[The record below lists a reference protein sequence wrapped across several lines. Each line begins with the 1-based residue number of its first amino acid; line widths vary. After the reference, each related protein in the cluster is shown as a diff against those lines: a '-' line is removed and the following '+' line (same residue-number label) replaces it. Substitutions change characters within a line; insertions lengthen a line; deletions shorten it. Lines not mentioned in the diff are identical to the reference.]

1 MSLRDLLRLTLEAML
16 RHRLRYALSALA
28 IVIGVAAVVLLSSI
42 GEGTRLAVL
51 EQFSQFG
58 TTIVAV
64 NPGKI
69 ETTGMPGVIGGTVRQ
84 ITLGDTRVL
93 SRLPG
98 VRAVTPFVFGA
109 ATVKH
114 LRRSRQIYV
123 YGVSSDAPTVWKM
136 PVQIG
141 QFIPEMD
148 WDRRMAVAV
157 LGPKTKR
164 ELFGDSNPL
173 GAPIRIG
180 ENRYRVIGVMEPKGT
195 FLGFDLD
202 DAVYVPVANAMQ
214 LFNRVGLDEVD
225 LLAAS
230 PQAIDPLVEQTRL
243 TLTERHDGYEDFT
256 ITTQTDMLGVIGRI
270 LGIVT
275 GVVAAIA
282 GISLLVGAI
291 GILTVMWIVVNERTT
306 EIGLVKAI
314 GARRR
319 QILVWYLFEAT
330 LVALAGGVG
339 GLLLGLGGA
348 RALSSLVPALATAT
362 PLEVW
367 VAALVMALLVGV
379 AAGIGPAIR
388 ASRLDPL
395 AALRGE

>member
-1 MSLRDLLRLTLEAML
+1 MTLHELFRLTLEAVVV
-16 RHRLRYALSALA
+16 HRLRYALSALA

-42 GEGTRLAVL
+42 GEGTRIAVL
-51 EQFSQFG
+51 TEFSQFG

-64 NPGKI
+64 NPGKT
-69 ETTGMPGVIGGTVRQ
+69 ETMGIPGVMGNTVRPV
-84 ITLGDTRVL
+84 TLGDTRIL
-93 SRLPG
+93 ARLPG

-109 ATVKH
+109 ATVKVG
-114 LRRSRQIYV
+114 RRSRQIYV

-164 ELFGDSNPL
+164 ELFGDANPL
-173 GAPIRIG
+173 GAAIRIG

-202 DAVYVPVANAMQ
+202 DSVYVPVASAMQ
-214 LFNRVGLDEVD
+214 LFNKVGLDEVD
-225 LLAAS
+225 LLASS
-230 PQAIDPLVEQTRL
+230 PQAIDPLVDDVRR
-243 TLTERHDGYEDFT
+243 TLAERHDGYEDFT
-256 ITTQTDMLGVIGRI
+256 ITTQTDMLAVIGRI

-282 GISLLVGAI
+282 GISLVVGAI

-319 QILVWYLFEAT
+319 QILYWYLFEAT
-330 LVALAGGVG
+330 VVALAGGVG
-339 GLLLGLGGA
+339 GLILGIGGA
-348 RALSSLVPALATAT
+348 RALTSLVPGLETAT
-362 PLEVW
+362 PLEIW
-367 VAALVMALLVGV
+367 LAALAMAVLVGV

-395 AALRGE
+395 SALRGE